1 MSNSRNLL
9 VGLVAASISFD
20 VGNNWMAIAQNSR
33 SDRHLSEQEIQSLIN
48 SVQLSRVVNRVT
60 DRVGLDDKR
69 SQFEINSINQ
79 FVSAWQRVDPSI
91 APFLGNW
98 SAYQENLEL
107 YPSIIRGQVC
117 VIREYFAGSR
127 EGTKR
132 LLNVG
137 KVSGD
142 KLITDGELG
151 KRVFVKR
158 KGILQKPSTSAFP
171 NQEVEYVGMFG
182 TIRGRNGFSAYVFPI
197 ALKEINDNR
206 FTRLGC
212 TASLPSKM
220 QPQTS
225 KQKHPAES
233 IVSDFYTWYFR
244 NNNTNYR
251 RMLSQ
256 KRESF
261 TPELYKNLDRAIRI
275 SDTSRGSG
283 MLNFDVFSNAQV
295 ESYSF
300 QIDSV
305 ASQENSAE
313 VYLTLQTGLGY
324 SRRRPNPIKVLVV
337 KNNNRWQIADFVY
350 LRESPNIY
358 SLLPILRGINQKKE
372 FSEIPWG
379 NYGTIPSVPASS
391 SSKPVKPTDTIAK
404 YPTNDNFKKV
414 DRILKASKNPESLVK
429 LRGNQADQR
438 RKFQK
443 EWESRNP
450 AAAKFLG
457 AWYTGDRYFYVFP
470 STAKGGTCIVTQDT
484 NGNLTMQ
491 IGTVLN
497 RELRY
502 SGGKGI
508 FWIDR
513 TNIVA
518 SRDSGS
524 GDLYPIYATSEV
536 PELSESIIGDME
548 RQKCITKLP

>member
-1 MSNSRNLL
+1 MFNSKNLL
-9 VGLVAASISFD
+9 VGLVAAAVSFS
-20 VGNNWMAIAQNSR
+20 VGNDWMAIGQNA
-33 SDRHLSEQEIQSLIN
+33 DRYL
-48 SVQLSRVVNRVT
+48 T
-60 DRVGLDDKR
+60 DG
-69 SQFEINSINQ
+69 EINSFESEFQSEVDGFFRTRVNLRRNDARANELKKFRTSWAQ
-79 FVSAWQRVDPSI
+79 FDSSI
-91 APFLGNW
+91 TPFLGNW
-98 SAYQENLEL
+98 TASHGESWIDI
-107 YPSIIRGQVC
+107 YPTQNKSKVC
-117 VIREYFAGSR
+117 VAESYYDYNMRKLVTNISIGTVADNKLLFVDAKRRKSLIIARDSVFSQSRLASR
-127 EGTKR
+127 EREFLAGY
-132 LLNVG
+132 
-137 KVSGD
+137 D
-142 KLITDGELG
+142 I
-151 KRVFVKR
+151 
-158 KGILQKPSTSAFP
+158 
-171 NQEVEYVGMFG
+171 
-182 TIRGRNGFSAYVFPI
+182 RNGKKSLYTYGFPLS
-197 ALKEINDNR
+197 LKPIQNND
-206 FTRLGC
+206 FAEFGC
-212 TASLPSKM
+212 TASLPSKI
-220 QPQTS
+220 QAQTS

-358 SLLPILRGINQKKE
+358 SLLPILRDINQKKE